1 MKISE
6 AYVRLPNRHH
16 NVTTSG
22 GWKPNAPAESRYG
35 NVHSMRHSLS
45 NQARVSARIAITD
58 QIGANRFGYS
68 LRMISI
74 WEGVQRSCMSNRT
87 VLPWDYRLD
96 LEPRLCLRKP
106 RTLQTPTTLRLATMA
121 PVAVESA
128 PVVPA
133 NPPQIKQ
140 APSAHPLDP
149 LSADEITGLS
159 AAVRQ
164 YVATQTPIK
173 AFKYIGA
180 ETVLPPKRDVL
191 AYLGIR
197 TSPGSEPDPYVEVS
211 RKADVDI
218 IDVITGFK
226 ESEWVV
232 DGTEQLPEG
241 QMPQL
246 SVNEL
251 IEAEQI
257 VRNDERVKKLC
268 ADVGP
273 DQIYADGWS
282 LGYDERF
289 SKKLRLQQ
297 CLLYARFGEDENIY
311 AHPLDFIP
319 VIDSN
324 AKKVI
329 HIDFPSH
336 PKSGLHTASAD
347 YSTQPPNLE
356 VTCDRGRI
364 PPPKMKHEYLAD
376 HLDTA
381 NAPREP
387 LKPLHVIQPEGV
399 SFKMSGNILEWQQ
412 WKMHIVKTGFTARE
426 GVVLGTVT
434 YNDAGEVRPVFYRMS
449 CAEMVVP
456 YGSPD
461 HPHPRKFA
469 FDVGEYGMGV
479 QANELSLGC
488 DCLEDAAFYWNF
500 YLDGTVELET
510 RLTGILNVYTLAEG
524 EQATFG
530 TQVAPRINAQYHQHL
545 FSIRVDPMVDGINN
559 TVIESDIKPYPYA
572 TGSAENYA
580 GNGFISVDTPVTE
593 ASGREYS
600 HETDRRWRIVNRS
613 RTHYSSG
620 LPVAYSVGIGG
631 ATRGLLAQPESWV
644 RERAGFA
651 TKSLWVVPSDEAT
664 SGGRR
669 WPAGRHVP
677 QTRTQPKD
685 SVVEWTKNGESV
697 DDKDILL
704 FLTVGVS
711 VHWDNSTN
719 QCLSMPT
726 EHLRIV
732 FKPIGFFK
740 ANPALDVKAPVDE
753 RSRNAFP
760 AGDIG
765 TGAVVEHTNGNGSTQ
780 ASTSC
785 DRRLSMIVQGLG
797 IPQGIHPA

>member
-1 MKISE
+1 
-6 AYVRLPNRHH
+6 
-16 NVTTSG
+16 
-22 GWKPNAPAESRYG
+22 
-35 NVHSMRHSLS
+35 
-45 NQARVSARIAITD
+45 
-58 QIGANRFGYS
+58 
-68 LRMISI
+68 
-74 WEGVQRSCMSNRT
+74 
-87 VLPWDYRLD
+87 
-96 LEPRLCLRKP
+96 
-106 RTLQTPTTLRLATMA
+106 MA

-218 IDVITGFK
+218 IDVITGHSWIIHLSFK

-268 ADVGP
+268 ADVGVGP

-412 WKMHIVKTGFTARE
+412 WKMHIGFTARE

-488 DCLEDAAFYWNF
+488 DCLGTIHYLPGHFIGHDGNTVTIKNAICIHEEDAGLLWKHTDYRPGGRSQSVRSRKLVISIICTVANYEYAFYWNF

-704 FLTVGVS
+704 FLTVGVNH
-711 VHWDNSTN
+711 VPRPEDWPV
-719 QCLSMPT
+719 MPT

-785 DRRLSMIVQGLG
+785 GCS
-797 IPQGIHPA
+797 